1 MTNKI
6 KSIHRP
12 VWNGSVT
19 DREGKTHKCN
29 YLSCEVYYS
38 LGGYNGFT
46 GKNEGRGY
54 YISVSPVTIT
64 PDGLV
69 SYTLFS
75 GVKKLVVP
83 CNRKSKGKAEEA
95 ERIFD
100 GEIAELVNLLYP
112 NNGIDFKETE
122 AA

>member
-1 MTNKI
+1 MTVNVKKI
-6 KSIHRP
+6 LAP
-12 VWNGSVT
+12 VSAGQVT
-19 DREGKTHKCN
+19 NTDGETRKCTHLECK
-29 YLSCEVYYS
+29 VYYS

-64 PDGLV
+64 PDGLI